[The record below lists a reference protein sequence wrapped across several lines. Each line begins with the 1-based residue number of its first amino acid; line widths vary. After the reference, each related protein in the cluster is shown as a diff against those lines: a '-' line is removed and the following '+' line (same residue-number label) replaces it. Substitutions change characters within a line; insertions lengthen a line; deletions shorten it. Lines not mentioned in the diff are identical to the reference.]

1 MNATSGAPTA
11 ILELVPSDLVAPAD
25 TSSPTASNSYPALTP
40 DPTAFATDII
50 ARCLEAGADAVLF
63 LPGALPPAFFD
74 LRTRLAGELLQKL
87 ANYRLRMAAVVPDL
101 AEATARS
108 DSFRD
113 FVREVNAGRLC
124 RLTADRNEALAWIEG
139 A

>member
-1 MNATSGAPTA
+1 MHPTSP
-11 ILELVPSDLVAPAD
+11 IVLELGAADLADLPDRSDPAD
-25 TSSPTASNSYPALTP
+25 PASPLDPA
-40 DPTAFATDII
+40 AFATDII